1 MSFVGA
7 AMGAAVR
14 AAAACGQGGCGGGGG
29 GDTWTFTLSKP
40 GVRLQRH
47 GKRAEQVSEELV
59 IFSYVWKISTG

>member
-7 AMGAAVR
+7 VTGAAVR
-14 AAAACGQGGCGGGGG
+14 AAAACGQGRAGG
-29 GDTWTFTLSKP
+29 GDMWTFTLSKP

-59 IFSYVWKISTG
+59 IFSNVWKISTG